1 MTSFLLIIS
10 FLLHIILLTAVFQL
24 NQQLQKTKKQTND
37 EIEEVLSLF
46 LKEIK
51 VENEQLKEML
61 SSSRE
66 QDEKQVAKEMKGK
79 SSVAK
84 KQVDKTSDTVERP
97 ILPIETL
104 INNQEDVVEQ
114 SAESKIISMHEQ
126 GLSIEEIAK
135 QLHRGKTE
143 VALIVKMYQK

>member
-24 NQQLQKTKKQTND
+24 HQQLQKTKKQTND

-46 LKEIK
+46 LEEIK
-51 VENEQLKEML
+51 MENEQLKGML
-61 SSSRE
+61 SQSKVE
-66 QDEKQVAKEMKGK
+66 NKPQVQQE
-79 SSVAK
+79 
-84 KQVDKTSDTVERP
+84 TVEKKAGATKQAVEISNDVEPP
-97 ILPIETL
+97 ILPIDTL
-104 INNQEDVVEQ
+104 INKQQDVVEQ
-114 SAESKIISMHEQ
+114 TVESRIVSMYEE

>member
-10 FLLHIILLTAVFQL
+10 FLLHIILLTAIFQL

-51 VENEQLKEML
+51 VENEQLKKML
-61 SSSRE
+61 SSSTE
-66 QDEKQVAKEMKGK
+66 QDKQQAAKEMKRK
-79 SSVAK
+79 SSVAT
-84 KQVDKTSDTVERP
+84 KQVDKMSDNVEHS

-104 INNQEDVVEQ
+104 INKQEDVIEQ
-114 SAESKIISMHEQ
+114 TAESKIVSMHEQ